1 MNRRHFQEDGSSQV
15 APGRRRTYART
26 EVGVVIL
33 SICLGLFLWL
43 GDAFVDSLFFS
54 KKPFLEILLLDVST
68 YEIYMRTTIFL
79 ALVLVGV
86 VAAVLMRRERTAR
99 RRLEAN
105 EARFEAFMDN
115 LPGIAFIRDSDGRYL
130 FVNDGLC
137 RAVGRSGEDI
147 LGKRPDNILQP
158 AEAAK
163 VLAEDVSVLGGN
175 RTYHGESVIR
185 TVDGERTWLASKFP
199 IPGPDGVPAWVG
211 GVSVDIT
218 DLKKAEEALRESE
231 ERYRTI
237 LDDMEEGYYEVDLNG
252 TITFAN
258 EALGRT
264 WGIDR
269 EDLVGRNF
277 RTIMSEETADRAY
290 AAFNRVFRTGRS
302 EWVPDWQTVR
312 ADGTVRALEASAYPI
327 SVSEGR
333 YSGFRGV
340 IRDVT
345 QRLAAEKAL
354 RESEERYRDLV
365 EHSVDII
372 LTHDMEGRITACNPA
387 TVRFFGLESP
397 RDAVGLNLR
406 DVIAAGVKEQFG
418 GYLEAVRRD
427 GRARGYMRVLT
438 RSGEEKVLAYDNT
451 LKIRGGGD
459 AEVRARAQ
467 DVTERLAMEK
477 ALRESEERYRML
489 YERNLAGVYRS
500 TLDGRMLE
508 CNPAC
513 ARLLGF
519 ESPED
524 AAGQPTEPLYQ
535 DPEARRRL
543 AEELRQVGSVSNFDV
558 ALRRRDGR
566 QFRALINAT
575 LTRDSDA
582 GEVIEG
588 VLLDVT
594 EKAALAEEKARAHEF
609 QSIAQLTSGIAHEV
623 RNPLFAIQ
631 LNFASVMRSLS
642 IDDKTRTQMEY
653 VLSHMKRLES
663 LVRNLLE
670 LGQAVQADE
679 LSDMDLGAL
688 LRTACIVVE
697 EEFPPKAGRIDL
709 HAGTDPVRVRV
720 SPRKITQA
728 FVHLIR
734 NATQVTPEGGTVHIK
749 CSHDASGC
757 LVSISDQGTG
767 VPDKVRD
774 SLFEPFVTTR
784 TGQPGMGLALARH
797 YIESHGG
804 KIEFEDNDP
813 PPGVTFAVWLPR
825 DGMADGSGPGVLP
838 MTG

>member
-1 MNRRHFQEDGSSQV
+1 ML
-15 APGRRRTYART
+15 
-26 EVGVVIL
+26 L
-33 SICLGLFLWL
+33 SVFLGLVLWL
-43 GDAFVDSLFFS
+43 ADALVDSLFFS
-54 KKPFLEILLLDVST
+54 KKSFLAVLLLDVST

-86 VAAVLMRRERTAR
+86 VAAVMVRRERAAR
-99 RRLEAN
+99 RELEAN
-105 EARFEAFMDN
+105 EARFKAFMDN

-137 RAVGRSGEDI
+137 RAVGRPGEDI

-158 AEAAK
+158 GEAAK

-175 RTYHGESVIR
+175 RTYHGEMVVR
-185 TVDGERTWLASKFP
+185 TVDGERTWMASKFP
-199 IPGPDGVPAWVG
+199 IPGQDGVPAWVG
-211 GVSVDIT
+211 GVSVDISE
-218 DLKKAEEALRESE
+218 LKKAEEALRESE

-237 LDDMEEGYYEVDLNG
+237 LDDMEEGYYEVDLEG

-258 EALGRT
+258 EALGRI

-269 EDLVGRNF
+269 KDLLGRNF

-312 ADGTVRALEASAYPI
+312 ADGAVRALEASAYPI
-327 SVSEGR
+327 LASGGR

-345 QRLAAEKAL
+345 DRLAAESAL
-354 RESEERYRDLV
+354 KESESRYRDLV
-365 EHSVDII
+365 DHSVDII
-372 LTHDMEGRITACNPA
+372 LTHDLNGRIATCNPA
-387 TVRFFGLESP
+387 TVRFFGLKDP

-406 DVIAAGVKEQFG
+406 EILAPDVKDEFER
-418 GYLEAVRRD
+418 YLDAVRRD
-427 GRARGYMRVLT
+427 GRARGYMRMLT
-438 RSGEEKVLAYDNT
+438 RSGEERVLAYDNT
-451 LKIRGGGD
+451 LKPGKNGD
-459 AEVRARAQ
+459 AMVRARAQ
-467 DVTERLAMEK
+467 DVTDRLAMER
-477 ALRESEERYRML
+477 ALKQSEERYRL
-489 YERNLAGVYRS
+489 LHERNLAGEYRS

-519 ESPED
+519 VSPEE

-543 AEELRQVGSVSNFDV
+543 AEALRQTGSVSNIEV
-558 ALRRRDGR
+558 ALRRRDGSP
-566 QFRALINAT
+566 FRALINAT
-575 LTRDSDA
+575 LTRDAEA

-594 EKAALAEEKARAHEF
+594 EKAALAEETARAHEF

-631 LNFASVMRSLS
+631 LNFVSVMRRLS
-642 IDDKTRTQMEY
+642 VDEKTRTQMEY

-697 EEFPPKAGRIDL
+697 EDFPPKAGRIDL
-709 HAGTDPVRVRV
+709 HAGSGQVRVRV

-734 NATQVTPEGGTVHIK
+734 NAAQVTPEGGTVHIR

-757 LVSISDQGTG
+757 LVSISDQGEG

-797 YIESHGG
+797 YIRSHGG
-804 KIEFEDNDP
+804 RISFENNAP
-813 PPGVTFAVWLPR
+813 PPGATFTVRLPK
-825 DGMADGSGPGVLP
+825 DGMADDSGGGDLSLA
-838 MTG
+838 G